1 MLFEPVVS
9 LLQMY
14 LQEKDQV
21 EEVLEAMEV
30 EVVVVKVVV
39 VAGQGVLS

>member
-1 MLFEPVVS
+1 PVVS

-30 EVVVVKVVV
+30 EVVVAKVVV